1 LVKTHFRL
9 TIIFCLPGNL
19 NLTLLR
25 ASCAWFPFAYRKQ
38 NLPNHNPCTS
48 PMGLFPKASFM
59 LVWSLFAPAQ
69 EGILLMRKTGMK
81 GMHSSLKMET
91 IVSYIISHIP
101 VARNACSFK
110 GFTLHIFFVPRNK
123 MYTDGKFINTSLFSY
138 PHINSDLWIRK
149 SSAIPCLGVGLIFNL
164 PAQRRS
170 SNHGTFL
177 LS

>member
-1 LVKTHFRL
+1 
-9 TIIFCLPGNL
+9 
-19 NLTLLR
+19 
-25 ASCAWFPFAYRKQ
+25 
-38 NLPNHNPCTS
+38 
-48 PMGLFPKASFM
+48 MGLFPKASFM